1 MSKISF
7 WNVVSF
13 ALESEITAYMIINS
27 ENKQTFKLRFVFL
40 FQIKLIK

>member
-13 ALESEITAYMIINS
+13 ALESEITAYMIINN